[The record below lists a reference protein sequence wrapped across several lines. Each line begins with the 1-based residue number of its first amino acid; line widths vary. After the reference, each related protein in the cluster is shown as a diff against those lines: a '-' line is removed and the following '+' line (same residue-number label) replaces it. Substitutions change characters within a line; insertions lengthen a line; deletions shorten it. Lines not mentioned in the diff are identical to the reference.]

1 MLTPLGVTFLY
12 PCCVPLLQPIP
23 LLVSLD
29 GASVHGLDGLMVPY
43 PRIPQ
48 QQLLPLDQNGY
59 STDLYRQGLTPPQLP
74 GDHLHPYGR
83 RAPGS
88 LHRSHVPAPKL
99 PKPRIQPC
107 QWSTGLGRSSE
118 EVWRGQSLRLSSAGV
133 WGVSLGSSLQGETF
147 GWGREELCPVL
158 VPAWGP
164 LVLTVV
170 YLCDA
175 ATHQLPSWNVPV
187 PRPHLSPSLSSSRL
201 RRSFPRH
208 GQRQHQPPGRLPAL
222 HG

>member
-12 PCCVPLLQPIP
+12 PSCAPLLQPIP

-88 LHRSHVPAPKL
+88 LHRNRVPAPKL
-99 PKPRIQPC
+99 PKP
-107 QWSTGLGRSSE
+107 
-118 EVWRGQSLRLSSAGV
+118 
-133 WGVSLGSSLQGETF
+133 
-147 GWGREELCPVL
+147 
-158 VPAWGP
+158 
-164 LVLTVV
+164 
-170 YLCDA
+170 
-175 ATHQLPSWNVPV
+175 
-187 PRPHLSPSLSSSRL
+187 
-201 RRSFPRH
+201 
-208 GQRQHQPPGRLPAL
+208 
-222 HG
+222 